1 MVCIASE
8 KVQQGY
14 RHFKERLKFLNQPE
28 NFDKS
33 KQTGFYKWRKAKITG
48 LKALKQKNKKL
59 KSVEQGFTNSS
70 GHQYGEN
77 IWIGFDSSMS
87 LSFKTNKNGEY
98 SEIYIDKQGF
108 LAEGKTLGNSN

>member
-48 LKALKQKNKKL
+48 LKALK
-59 KSVEQGFTNSS
+59 
-70 GHQYGEN
+70 
-77 IWIGFDSSMS
+77 
-87 LSFKTNKNGEY
+87 
-98 SEIYIDKQGF
+98 
-108 LAEGKTLGNSN
+108 